1 MADTPQIN
9 LLYTPAWK
17 DYELLDSG
25 DGLKL
30 ERFGKYTFVRPE
42 RQAAWQPRLAKSRWE
57 AATAR
62 FQATSGDE
70 TGGRWQFR
78 QPVPESWQMSYK
90 GLKFLA
96 RSSASRH
103 LGVHPEQA
111 SHWDWMS
118 ELARN
123 SDSPMRALN
132 LFGYTGLATLA
143 LAHAGAQVTH
153 VDAAKKSVAWAREN
167 QALSGLQDKPVRWI
181 VDDAL
186 KFVQREA
193 RRGAHYEGILLDP
206 PKFGRGPK
214 GEVWEVFEMLPEL
227 LRQCRAVLSPQ
238 ARFVVITAYA
248 IRASALSLSQ
258 LLAETMHGLPGEVEC
273 GELVTRES
281 GGGRSLSLSIYARWR
296 RQ

>member
-1 MADTPQIN
+1 MADAPQIN

-42 RQAAWQPRLAKSRWE
+42 HQAAWQPRLANSRWE

-78 QPVPESWQMSYK
+78 QPVAESWQMSYK

-111 SHWDWMS
+111 SHWDWMAERVS
-118 ELARN
+118 AG
-123 SDSPMRALN
+123 SFRALN

-143 LAHAGAQVTH
+143 LAQAGAQVTH
-153 VDAAKKSVAWAREN
+153 VDAAKKSVGWAREN

-193 RRGAHYEGILLDP
+193 RRGAQYEGILLDP

-227 LRQCRAVLSPQ
+227 LRQCRAVLSDNP
-238 ARFVVITAYA
+238 RFIVITAYA
-248 IRASALSLSQ
+248 IRASALSLYH
-258 LLAETMHGLPGEVEC
+258 LLAETLRGLPGEVDC
-273 GELVTRES
+273 GELVTPES
-281 GGGRSLSLSIYARWR
+281 GGGRCLSLSIYARWKSR
-296 RQ
+296 